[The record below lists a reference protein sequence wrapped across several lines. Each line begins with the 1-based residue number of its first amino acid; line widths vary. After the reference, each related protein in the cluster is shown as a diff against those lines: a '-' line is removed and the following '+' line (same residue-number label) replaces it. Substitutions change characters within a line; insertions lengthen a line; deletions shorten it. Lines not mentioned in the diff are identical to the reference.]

1 MTFIHTFNS
10 EPMLKNIFG
19 YMGEYLET
27 VRANIIDYT
36 YSAYCIKS
44 MPGCRIV
51 LYADPV
57 GAEILNHIPYD
68 EVHVLNDF
76 HSDARFAASIK
87 FEAIKHMTKNDVLI
101 DGDLFIQN
109 PECLK
114 IIKSYDKYDFVYSFF
129 EPNLF
134 IMGAKG
140 ERADRYEKLV
150 NQLAKKS
157 HLFTH
162 PYELPISI
170 NEIQWPN
177 TSFMKFNN
185 MDLKKK
191 YLEQYMKFK
200 NNLSDLVFEN
210 TWPDLIIEQ
219 FHMGRLL
226 EAGGYKSKAMIEGFP
241 SAEGNNYAISIGFT
255 HLGGPKRL
263 YTNFF
268 ADRLEQRF
276 GKKVL
281 EQANEQI
288 TKWGHEK
295 LCDGK

>member
-19 YMGEYLET
+19 YMGEWLET

-36 YSAYCIKS
+36 YSAYCIKNI
-44 MPGCRIV
+44 PGCRIV
-51 LYADPV
+51 LYADPA
-57 GAEILNHIPYD
+57 GAEILSHIPYD

-87 FEAIKHMTKNDVLI
+87 FEAIKHMTKDDVLI
-101 DGDLFIQN
+101 DGDLFIQK
-109 PECLK
+109 PECIK
-114 IIKSYDKYDFVYSFF
+114 IIESYDKYDFIYSFF
-129 EPNLF
+129 EPNQF
-134 IMGAKG
+134 IMGPKR

-150 NQLAKKS
+150 NQLAKK
-157 HLFTH
+157 HYLFTH
-162 PYELPISI
+162 PYELPVSI
-170 NEIQWPN
+170 DDIRWPN

-191 YLEQYMKFK
+191 YTEQYMKFK
-200 NNLSDLVFEN
+200 QGLSDLVFEN
-210 TWPDLIIEQ
+210 IWPDLIIEQ

-226 EAGGYKSKAMIEGFP
+226 QTGGYKSKAMIEDFP
-241 SAEGNNYAISIGFT
+241 SAKSNNYAVSIGFT

-263 YTNFF
+263 YTSFF
-268 ADRLEQRF
+268 AEQLKQRF
-276 GKKVL
+276 GEKVL

-288 TKWGHEK
+288 NKWGHEK
-295 LCDGK
+295 LHNGK